1 MTAQMIQSN
10 ANMTR
15 ALAGTQWKHKP
26 GLLLC
31 WTLLQASRG
40 MKFNLERKQIGG
52 TCTSQIRMQS
62 ALHCSLCRSGHLEA
76 SSSRHARVMR
86 GSSSGD
92 IASSQTINTAAS
104 VPTFSE
110 IVAGWQWL
118 GFRRTLA
125 DNYLVRPLSDPAWV
139 LMVAACLC
147 LYRSTHISH
156 RNYLRLFLL
165 HFKRNRTRQERCYK
179 HLQLQDII

>member
-125 DNYLVRPLSDPAWV
+125 ATYLVRPLSDPAWV
-139 LMVAACLC
+139 LIVSGCLP
-147 LYRSTHISH
+147 LPVP
-156 RNYLRLFLL
+156 
-165 HFKRNRTRQERCYK
+165 
-179 HLQLQDII
+179 